1 MAANLPAIL
10 SRMRSRLLAL
20 LTVSFLP
27 LAASP
32 AGDQALDRATL
43 RGLKSIAIVIDR
55 LDPELVRQGLTQAA
69 LQSRIENRL
78 RDAAIPLDKN
88 AGEFV
93 GLRVIHVRGG
103 KGPYAL
109 CLSVGLYQPIQLV
122 RDRNVRTATQT
133 WEVETVLMAEPK
145 LLIEASL
152 SSIDELAD
160 RFVAAWRSV
169 NPR

>member
-1 MAANLPAIL
+1 MRF
-10 SRMRSRLLAL
+10 SRFAL

-27 LAASP
+27 LAANA

-43 RGLKSIAIVIDR
+43 RGIKSVAIVIDR

-78 RDAAIPLDKN
+78 RDSAIPLDTR

-93 GLRVIHVRGG
+93 GLRVIQVRGG
-103 KGPYAL
+103 RGPYAL
-109 CLSVGLYQPIQLV
+109 CLSVGLYQPVQLV
-122 RDRNVRTATQT
+122 RDRNVKTATQT

-145 LLIEASL
+145 LLKEASL
-152 SSIDELAD
+152 TSVDELAD
-160 RFVAAWRSV
+160 RLAAAWRSV

>member
-1 MAANLPAIL
+1 M
-10 SRMRSRLLAL
+10 
-20 LTVSFLP
+20 
-27 LAASP
+27 
-32 AGDQALDRATL
+32 
-43 RGLKSIAIVIDR
+43 RGLKSVAIVIDR
-55 LDPELVRQGLTQAA
+55 LDPELVRQGLTQAF
-69 LQSRIENRL
+69 LQSRLENRL
-78 RDAAIPLDKN
+78 HDAAIPLDKN

-103 KGPYAL
+103 RGPYAL

-145 LLIEASL
+145 QLMEASL

-160 RFVAAWRSV
+160 SFVAAWRSV

>member
-1 MAANLPAIL
+1 MAAHLPTTFPH
-10 SRMRSRLLAL
+10 MRFRLFAL

-27 LAASP
+27 VAANA

-43 RGLKSIAIVIDR
+43 RGLKSVAIVIDR
-55 LDPELVRQGLTQAA
+55 LDPELVRQGLTQAF
-69 LQSRIENRL
+69 LQSRLENRL
-78 RDAAIPLDKN
+78 RNSAIPLDKN

-103 KGPYAL
+103 RGPYAL
-109 CLSVGLYQPIQLV
+109 CLSVGLYQPVQLV

-145 LLIEASL
+145 LLMEASL

-160 RFVAAWRSV
+160 SLVAAWRSV